1 MTTLAVQPASSS
13 GPESQL
19 RPPDLFNLTLAQR
32 ALDGRDVSPI
42 CPSATGSR
50 LADVTTSGNDDSLV
64 CSTIWLRAMPP
75 KQRGLNLEKVSKLT
89 LLSQGWLSE

>member
-1 MTTLAVQPASSS
+1 MLAVQPASPLGQSLSS
-13 GPESQL
+13 GPT
-19 RPPDLFNLTLAQR
+19 DLFNLTLAQR

-50 LADVTTSGNDDSLV
+50 LTDITASGKDDSV
-64 CSTIWLRAMPP
+64 CSTIWLRSMPP